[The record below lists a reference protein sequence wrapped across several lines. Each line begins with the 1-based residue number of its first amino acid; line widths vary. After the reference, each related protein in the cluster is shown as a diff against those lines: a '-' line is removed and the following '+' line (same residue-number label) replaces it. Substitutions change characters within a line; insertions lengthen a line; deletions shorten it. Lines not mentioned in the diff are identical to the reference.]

1 MNAQT
6 VNRKQWMEAL
16 PEGMKMLAYFDHPIN
31 RLSKTPKDEYQHF
44 AYMKDASD
52 PESLYE
58 VIVFGENPKKGSG
71 LQLKCRARSLRYQM
85 DHFQKSI
92 TLTAP
97 LDEIEAIVSDEA
109 VNREIR
115 KEQDIAKALPGK
127 AQEFAEY
134 LRAFRDE
141 EAWGQLD
148 MKERKAAIKMLRQ
161 LAEGCGEVADWI
173 RAGVK

>member
-1 MNAQT
+1 MIAQT
-6 VNRKQWMEAL
+6 ANRKPWMDAL
-16 PEGMKMLAYFDHPIN
+16 PSGMKMLAYLDHPIN

-44 AYMKDASD
+44 AFMQDASD
-52 PESLYE
+52 PEGLYQ
-58 VIVFGENPKKGSG
+58 VIVFGEDPGKGSG
-71 LQLKCRARSLRYQM
+71 LQTKCRARSLRHQM

-97 LDEIEAIVSDEA
+97 LEEIEAIVSDEA
-109 VNREIR
+109 IDREIR
-115 KEQDIAKALPGK
+115 KEQDIAKALPCK
-127 AQEFAEY
+127 VREFAAY

-148 MKERKAAIKMLRQ
+148 TKERKAAIKMLQ
-161 LAEGCGEVADWI
+161 QIAEGCGEVADWI